1 MTPSGRSRGWRA
13 CAAILAVGATAWG
26 IGLVCFILISE
37 RLEPPPPVADGVV
50 ALTGGAGRVEAAL
63 RLLAENRAGRLLITG
78 AGGGAD
84 LAVLAHRAGVEPAP
98 LANRVTLGRSAT
110 STRGNAQETAAWAE
124 THHIRTLIVVTA
136 FYHMPRALTE
146 LRRTL
151 PDVQLYA
158 YPVRSPDGFV
168 PDRLVSLRLLAEEY
182 SKYLLAAI
190 GLSTWEPEREATH
203 AGRPA

>member
-1 MTPSGRSRGWRA
+1 M
-13 CAAILAVGATAWG
+13 LVVGAAAWG
-26 IGLVCFILISE
+26 IGLIWFVLAAE
-37 RLEPPPPVADGVV
+37 RPAPPPPVADGVV

-63 RLLAENRAGRLLITG
+63 RLLAENRAASLLISGT
-78 AGGGAD
+78 GGGVD
-84 LAVLAHRAGVEPAP
+84 LAVLAHRAGVDPAP
-98 LANRVTLGRSAT
+98 LASRVTLGRSAT

-124 THHIRTLIVVTA
+124 THHVRTLIVVTA

-158 YPVRSPDGFV
+158 YPVRSPDGFM

-182 SKYLLAAI
+182 SKYLLAAV
-190 GLSTWEPEREATH
+190 GLSTWEPEREAPH
-203 AGRPA
+203 PGRSA